1 MDHEKPWPDGSL
13 FTLELIGSEL
23 PICTTAV
30 VGDTDTVI
38 AATVMLMEA
47 DLDVSATEVAL
58 TVTIRSLGGG
68 VLEAV

>member
-1 MDHEKPWPDGSL
+1 MDHETPRPDGSL